1 MKKLEIMK
9 VMESVPADTRINFTY
24 LSHGLTTAFN
34 TSIEKVSIECSPEEK
49 VMMNFMVC
57 DSWDMEQPKTL
68 TTGKLLTLLRSNLI
82 GEDTPIKATKR
93 NDEFQL
99 NNIIVNYA
107 GDSCDVTIQLKEVS

>member
-1 MKKLEIMK
+1 VKKLEIMR
-9 VMESVPADTRINFTY
+9 VMESVPEDTRINFTY
-24 LSHGLTTAFN
+24 LSHGFSTAFN
-34 TSIEKVSIECSPEEK
+34 TSIDKVSIECSPEEK
-49 VMMNFMVC
+49 VMMNFMVS
-57 DSWDMEQPKTL
+57 DSWDLDQPKTF
-68 TTGKLLTLLRSNLI
+68 TTGKLLTLLKSNLI

>member
-34 TSIEKVSIECSPEEK
+34 TSIDKVSIECSPEEK
-49 VMMNFMVC
+49 VMMNFMVS
-57 DSWDMEQPKTL
+57 DSWDLDHPKTL
-68 TTGKLLTLLRSNLI
+68 TTGKLLTLLKSNLI
-82 GEDTPIKATKR
+82 GDDTPIKATKR